1 MKTILVLGAAGNVGR
16 AVAEAFRDA
25 GWTVRAQVRPGGADR
40 LPAGVEPV
48 EADGADGG
56 ALAAAG
62 RGVDVVF
69 HGLNPPYTRWE
80 SAMMP
85 LAESAIAA
93 AAENRALLILPGNVY
108 VFGAGMPQVLTPDL
122 PFRPTTSKGRL
133 RVALEERLAMA
144 AREAG
149 FRLVIL
155 RAGDFFGGG
164 PGGWF
169 DRVLVKDLGKGVFTS
184 PAPDG
189 VVHAFAYLPDLAG
202 AVVALAEARDRLGPV
217 ERFHFSGHAVTLD
230 AMAAAVARA
239 HGRPLRTKRMPW
251 WLLRLVAPVAPMLRA
266 LVEMK
271 YLWDVPH
278 RLVDDRLEAVA
289 GPLPHTPLDGTV
301 AASLRRLEAEG
312 VSSARGSRH

>member
-1 MKTILVLGAAGNVGR
+1 MP
-16 AVAEAFRDA
+16 EA
-25 GWTVRAQVRPGGADR
+25 
-40 LPAGVEPV
+40 
-48 EADGADGG
+48 
-56 ALAAAG
+56 
-62 RGVDVVF
+62 
-69 HGLNPPYTRWE
+69 
-80 SAMMP
+80 
-85 LAESAIAA
+85 
-93 AAENRALLILPGNVY
+93 
-108 VFGAGMPQVLTPDL
+108 LTPDV

-144 AREAG
+144 AREVG
-149 FRLVIL
+149 FRLVVL

-189 VVHAFAYLPDLAG
+189 IVHAFAYLPDLART
-202 AVVALAEARDRLGPV
+202 VVALAEARERLGVV
-217 ERFHFSGHAVTLD
+217 ERFHFPGHAVTLD
-230 AMAAAVARA
+230 ALAAAVGQA
-239 HGRPLRTKRMPW
+239 HGRPLRTKRLPW

-289 GPLPHTPLDGTV
+289 GTLPHTPLDEAV
-301 AASLRRLEAEG
+301 AESLRRLATVG
-312 VSSARGSRH
+312 LSSARGSTR